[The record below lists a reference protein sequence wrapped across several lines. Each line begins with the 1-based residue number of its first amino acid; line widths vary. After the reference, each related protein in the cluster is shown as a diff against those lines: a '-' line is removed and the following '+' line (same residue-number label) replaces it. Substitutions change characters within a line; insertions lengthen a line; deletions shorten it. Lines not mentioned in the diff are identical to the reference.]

1 MNICSCVVHTKPG
14 GGPRVAALLTEL
26 PGLEVHGGVEEGKLV
41 VTLEDTEESLAADT
55 MSRLND
61 VPGVVNTI
69 LIYHRANAD

>member
-1 MNICSCVVHTKPG
+1 MNICSCVVHTQPG

-26 PGLEVHGGVEEGKLV
+26 TGLEVHGGVDEGKLV
-41 VTLEDTEESLAADT
+41 VTLEDTEGALAADT